1 MYQSISS
8 QNITANEE
16 LIMSLF
22 NTIDSADWQLLAQ
35 HFDKYITYQRPGYK
49 TLIGIEQ
56 LLYFYQ
62 YERVVASGKHHI
74 QHIVVSEDYGSC
86 WGQFIGVHKNGSQ
99 IDEGFADVY
108 SFENNRL
115 KTRRSYF
122 FRPAI

>member
-8 QNITANEE
+8 PKNTTNEE
-16 LIMSLF
+16 LIISLF
-22 NTIDSADWQLLAQ
+22 KTIDSADWQSLAQ
-35 HFDKYITYQRPGYK
+35 FFDKNITYERPGYK

-56 LLYFYQ
+56 LLHFYQ
-62 YERVVASGKHHI
+62 YDRVIASGKHHL
-74 QHIVVSEDYGSC
+74 QHIVVTEDYGSC

-99 IDEGFADVY
+99 ISEGFADVY
-108 SFENNRL
+108 SFENSKL